1 MQMRR
6 AEVGVIQ
13 ATRVRP
19 SGPCEMR
26 REDAVNGRM
35 IAKVF
40 IALVAFPVFAPAIFT
55 VVMMVLRLMLT
66 SVLPVA
72 ESWSAM
78 VGKPVLVAAAFV
90 IAVRISF
97 GVCRRL
103 WPATA

>member
-1 MQMRR
+1 MQVRR
-6 AEVGVIQ
+6 AGVGVIQ

-19 SGPCEMR
+19 SGLCEMR

-35 IAKVF
+35 IAMIF
-40 IALVAFPVFAPAIFT
+40 IVLVAFPVFAHAIFT

-66 SVLPVA
+66 SVLPMA
-72 ESWSAM
+72 GSWSAM
-78 VGKPVLVAAAFV
+78 VGKAVLVAAFV

>member
-1 MQMRR
+1 MQVPRTG
-6 AEVGVIQ
+6 VGVIQ
-13 ATRVRP
+13 ATRVRQ
-19 SGPCEMR
+19 SGPCELQ

-35 IAKVF
+35 IAKIF
-40 IALVAFPVFAPAIFT
+40 AIFT

-66 SVLPVA
+66 SVLPMA
-72 ESWSAM
+72 GSWSAM
-78 VGKPVLVAAAFV
+78 VGKAVLEAAFV